1 MSEATNYCAIIKDK
15 FALDIS
21 QYDSSFLKSTIQ
33 SRMMFLGLSE
43 EADYLLYLSNS
54 KNEIFNLVDVL
65 TNSYSEFFRSP
76 ITFAYLE
83 QSIIP
88 KLFGQN
94 AKEPPHEIRIWS
106 AGCAAGQEPYSLAML
121 FNEFKDSRTEAVG
134 YRIFATDS
142 SAKQLDLA
150 RYGSFDLK
158 TIRNTR
164 IGFCEKYFVREGI
177 SFQLDKRIKEQ
188 VDFSFYDLLD
198 HDSISPPSSVYG
210 DFDMVMCSNLLFY
223 YQEEYQKII
232 LNKIW
237 KSLKENAI
245 FITGEAET
253 CIVNSFGGFKKYLD
267 PGIFVKN

>member
-1 MSEATNYCAIIKDK
+1 MSEATNYCSIIKER

-33 SRMMFLGLSE
+33 SRMISLGYAE
-43 EADYLLYLSNS
+43 EADYLLYLCNS
-54 KNEIFNLVDVL
+54 ENETFSLVDVL

-94 AKEPPHEIRIWS
+94 AKESPHEIRVWS

-121 FNEFKDSRTEAVG
+121 FNEFKDSRSNDFG
-134 YRIFATDS
+134 YRIFATDC
-142 SAKQLDLA
+142 SAKQLEMA
-150 RYGSFDLK
+150 QKGVYDLK
-158 TIRNTR
+158 TVKNTR
-164 IGFCEKYFVREGI
+164 IGFCDKYFSRDES
-177 SFQLDKRIKEQ
+177 SFTLNEKIKEQ
-188 VDFSFYDLLD
+188 VHFSCFNLMDQ
-198 HDSISPPSSVYG
+198 DSSAPPASVYG
-210 DFDMVMCSNLLFY
+210 DFDLVMCSNVLFY
-223 YQEEYQKII
+223 YNDKHQNII
-232 LNKIW
+232 LNKIGR
-237 KSLKENAI
+237 SLKKNGV
-245 FITGEAET
+245 FITGEAES